1 MTFLA
6 SADCKY
12 SNQLPQGTPIEA
24 LRFTA
29 REFRSAVQNKF
40 GVPQSRCLPIA
51 GRPITNHAKNTPLR
65 VDVYG
70 HFPKTVTDAK
80 YGGIRQLHRAA
91 IHSLR

>member
-1 MTFLA
+1 MAFLA

-12 SNQLPQGTPIEA
+12 SNRLLQGTPIEA

-29 REFRSAVQNKF
+29 REFRFAVQSKS

-51 GRPITNHAKNTPLR
+51 GRPIANHAMKTPLR

-70 HFPKTVTDAK
+70 NFIKTVTGA
-80 YGGIRQLHRAA
+80 Q
-91 IHSLR
+91 